1 MPSRGWIQAIIA
13 LVAALMIG
21 LSAITGD
28 SIDEQ
33 GLRWLSI
40 VGGAVT
46 LLLLAFEQLL
56 WRLPGIRWTCELCG
70 HPVIHGT
77 WRGTLAF
84 ERDAEGNPGQTEIF
98 MAIRQTFSTV
108 SIRCYFPATDAES
121 WSLAASLK
129 RNDHR
134 HDLRYIY
141 QQQAPVPA
149 RKINRPTQGACDL
162 AVAGRPVR
170 SLSGSYYSDRGGSG
184 TIRLS
189 THSRKLAGSL
199 EEAQRLEYSS
209 PPP

>member
-56 WRLPGIRWTCELCG
+56 WRLPGIRYLCELFR

-77 WRGTLAF
+77 WRGTLAYQ
-84 ERDAEGNPGQTEIF
+84 RDADDNPGETEIY

-108 SIRCYFPATDAES
+108 SVRCYFPKTEAES
-121 WSLAASLK
+121 WSLAARLVP
-129 RNDHR
+129 NDHR

-141 QQQAPVPA
+141 QQQAPAPA
-149 RKINRPTQGACDL
+149 RGENRPTQGACDL

-170 SLSGSYYSDRGGSG
+170 SLVGSYYSERGGSG
-184 TIRLS
+184 QIRLFS
-189 THSRKLAGSL
+189 RSRKLAGSL
-199 EEAQRLEYSS
+199 SEAEPLEYS
-209 PPP
+209 